1 MKLLMESWR
10 KYLNEDWRDTSWE
23 TDDEKV
29 TIGQVVDY
37 LGDETVDVSVLDLSQ
52 QLPELPTR
60 GAERVAAASLDYPII
75 VVKSGGQYRF
85 VLDGNHRL
93 QKAID
98 EEVETIKAKILDLD
112 NPETPEV
119 FQRMF
124 GAPDETPITKLRVF
138 DFDDTL
144 THATARIVVRDTE
157 TGEEIRTLNQ
167 GELDTYEE
175 TEGEELDY
183 SEFKEVPEETKPIEK
198 IIKIFRNM
206 VEHPDKDRKVM
217 IITARMQAAETEIED
232 YLENLDI
239 DLGDVEIVGTEGE
252 SKSPYIKKELESFP
266 SINSFIM
273 FDDSEKNLTDVR
285 EMMEEDFP
293 NIKVKLRQPKIADG
307 SVRVPI
313 FRD

>member
-206 VEHPDKDRKVM
+206 IEHPDKDRKVM

-266 SINSFIM
+266 SVNSFIM
-273 FDDSEKNLTDVR
+273 FDDSEKNLIDVR

-293 NIKVKLRQPKIADG
+293 NIKVELRQPKIEDG